1 MNSVV
6 DLNIIEKTIISSLIN
21 FKDAFDKSARNL
33 KPEHFNNPSHTIIFD
48 EIRRIKTQGLDLDFP
63 TLMLRLK
70 NKNLQSALLQI
81 ANTEP
86 TINYKIYIEQLSK
99 NFSLKKQAELAKRIM
114 EETKEGNLFSLDQL
128 LANIEDAPKTFKTFE
143 EWASEDNFKKEA
155 IVYKTGVDF
164 IDKLL
169 GGGIALGQL
178 VLLSGEPEAG
188 KTSLG
193 CQILEYVSLRNKAAF
208 FCFEFTVEQYVRSKM
223 NCEIGFANTGGK
235 NLYIVNEEYNID
247 KVADNIRFL
256 YKSYGVKF
264 FLIDSQM
271 RIETHKA
278 RSLEE
283 EETTKFSVLA
293 KLAHQLN
300 IVIFFI
306 VQTSKTDTQNP
317 SGTKKGAH
325 EASIAIK
332 IEHIR
337 EKNQENIYNPTQRK
351 VAIWK
356 NKQNGK
362 HNIAKLRFD
371 PFMRYFKEE
380 IKEDMQELEF
390 KG

>member
-21 FKDAFDKSARNL
+21 FKDVFDKSARNL
-33 KPEHFNNPSHTIIFD
+33 KPEHFNNPSNASIFN

-63 TLMLRLK
+63 TLMLRL
-70 NKNLQSALLQI
+70 NKNLQNALLQI

-99 NFSLKKQAELAKRIM
+99 NFILKKQAELAKRIM
-114 EETKEGNLFSLDQL
+114 EETREGNLFSLDQL
-128 LANIEDAPKTFKTFE
+128 LANIEDAPKTFKTFQ

-193 CQILEYVSLRNKAAF
+193 TQILENVSFRNKAAF

-223 NCEIGFANTGGK
+223 NSEKQFANTGGK
-235 NLYIVNEEYNID
+235 NLYIVNEEYSID

-332 IEHIR
+332 IEHVR

-351 VAIWK
+351 VSIWK

-380 IKEDMQELEF
+380 IKEDMQEVEF